1 MARRLA
7 VVVALATTSPAAT
20 TNVSRTDTSW
30 WRRAL
35 AAPALV
41 PDFDIIAK
49 HVCGMPALVE
59 SPDTI
64 HRAQP
69 CQDLL
74 GESWPYFPER
84 CRGRGESSAKVQRD
98 QGIDGVGHFG
108 RTIVAA
114 LEKRPEFRALP
125 RFFGHDSPA
134 AAVAGVLEGDV
145 RVELGDARS
154 DGVSHLVDGRTV
166 GLEHDVELTFLGA
179 GNPLVAIHC
188 MATAD
193 VLLGPEACGEPWAP
207 RRRLGRKR
215 WKGASAKLAQNRA
228 DFAGVSDERCSSV
241 VAFARQLAAQGAAFR
256 GLPAAPLNATSVDAA
271 RASVAA
277 VDFGTSR
284 LAVDH
289 GGHRCPYAEDET
301 TRAPAVCPTC
311 RSDDHSYNSG
321 SGRNEIYKCGAC
333 DNTRGDV
340 DRFLSEWETTLKA
353 RLSRERKKKGK
364 KKARIMT
371 PEHLIRVPRPECAG
385 YMKSWWGDMGVDEIF
400 RCVECCRPWHA
411 KDVVKMR
418 AQAVAREAGPGRG
431 GRATRRHRASRAA
444 STSDL
449 DDVLE
454 RED

>member
-7 VVVALATTSPAAT
+7 VVVALATTSLAAT

-35 AAPALV
+35 ALPALV
-41 PDFDIIAK
+41 PDFDIIAT

-125 RFFGHDSPA
+125 RFFGQSASRAFDARKNSGCRPADEFRAFFTARYPAGAALFRDHFECFATPPFGACDSPA
-134 AAVAGVLEGDV
+134 AAVAGVLEDDV

-154 DGVSHLVDGRTV
+154 DGVSHLVDGRRV
-166 GLEHDVELTFLGA
+166 GLENDVELTFLGA

-241 VAFARQLAAQGAAFR
+241 VAFARQLAAGAPCSA
-256 GLPAAPLNATSVDAA
+256 G
-271 RASVAA
+271 
-277 VDFGTSR
+277 
-284 LAVDH
+284 
-289 GGHRCPYAEDET
+289 
-301 TRAPAVCPTC
+301 C
-311 RSDDHSYNSG
+311 RRRRS
-321 SGRNEIYKCGAC
+321 
-333 DNTRGDV
+333 
-340 DRFLSEWETTLKA
+340 
-353 RLSRERKKKGK
+353 
-364 KKARIMT
+364 
-371 PEHLIRVPRPECAG
+371 
-385 YMKSWWGDMGVDEIF
+385 
-400 RCVECCRPWHA
+400 
-411 KDVVKMR
+411 
-418 AQAVAREAGPGRG
+418 
-431 GRATRRHRASRAA
+431 TRRPSTPASTLSSRAG
-444 STSDL
+444 
-449 DDVLE
+449 
-454 RED
+454 RPGPR